1 MPVIG
6 LTSSYDIVGQY
17 YDNNTVS
24 LMGPILPLQVWTHVV
39 TSYSATNGLRLWV
52 NGTLVSSLNPFTYG
66 SSGVPDTITLG
77 SSLNGTSTC
86 YTGPIET
93 GQFYGKMD
101 ELRVY
106 SRELNASDVY
116 TLANP

>member
-1 MPVIG
+1 
-6 LTSSYDIVGQY
+6 
-17 YDNNTVS
+17 
-24 LMGPILPLQVWTHVV
+24 VWTHVV
-39 TSYSATNGLRLWV
+39 TSYSATNGVRLWV
-52 NGTLVSSLNPFTYG
+52 NGTLVNSSNPFTYG

-77 SSLNGTSTC
+77 SSLNGTSIC
-86 YTGPIET
+86 ASGLIDK
-93 GQFYGKMD
+93 GQFYGEMD